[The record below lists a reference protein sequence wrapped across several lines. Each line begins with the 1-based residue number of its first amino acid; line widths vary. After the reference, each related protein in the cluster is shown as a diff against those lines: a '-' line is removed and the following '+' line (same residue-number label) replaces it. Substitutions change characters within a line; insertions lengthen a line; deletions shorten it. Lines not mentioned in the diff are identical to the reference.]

1 MGATGFS
8 WGSTGIFAGPWVY
21 WESAG
26 GLLGSLG
33 ALGKPSSPQRGLP
46 RGPGAFRGLP
56 RAPNDPRR
64 PPADPQQT
72 PNRLPTGSQQTPNR
86 PPTDLLVWPMSASVG
101 KCRQVS
107 ASPNL
112 LKTPMFYTI
121 FGFSGPSQC
130 RQVSAS
136 VGSLLACWE
145 PCLGPVGSLWEPCG
159 GPVGALW
166 GPCGSRNAFT
176 GESWGAHGG
185 TALKTPWNQ
194 QKSAEATDR

>member
-1 MGATGFS
+1 MGATGF
-8 WGSTGIFAGPWVY
+8 T
-21 WESAG
+21 
-26 GLLGSLG
+26 
-33 ALGKPSSPQRGLP
+33 KSPQRSQETPSRLP
-46 RGPGAFRGLP
+46 VDPQPTPNRLP
-56 RAPNDPRR
+56 TDPQQAPNR
-64 PPADPQQT
+64 PPTDPQQT
-72 PNRLPTGSQQTPNR
+72 PNR
-86 PPTDLLVWPMSASVG
+86 PPSLANVG

-194 QKSAEATDR
+194 QKSAEATGR